1 MLAIAGIV
9 FFLSP
14 TAKWLWHA
22 KRHMQKK
29 KMFTTESPEE
39 YTAEFF
45 YPCTSTHQA
54 DVKVKGAVY
63 LVNLSTPKSEAKR
76 S

>member
-1 MLAIAGIV
+1 MLVLFSSCILQ
-9 FFLSP
+9 LSDCD
-14 TAKWLWHA
+14 
-22 KRHMQKK
+22 MQNDTCK

-45 YPCTSTHQA
+45 CPHISTHQA

-63 LVNLSTPKSEAKR
+63 LVNLSTPALPLALPLVP
-76 S
+76 

>member
-1 MLAIAGIV
+1 
-9 FFLSP
+9 
-14 TAKWLWHA
+14 
-22 KRHMQKK
+22 MQNDTCK

-63 LVNLSTPKSEAKR
+63 LVNLSTPALPYVP
-76 S
+76 